1 LKRTYGYDQPP
12 SHRALHFRK
21 LDYATAFG
29 IQELT
34 PEGIYDLAKR
44 LAENPALRKDYLVRK
59 MGMDPEIPEE
69 LEQAET

>member
-1 LKRTYGYDQPP
+1 M
-12 SHRALHFRK
+12 
-21 LDYATAFG
+21 
-29 IQELT
+29 T